1 MVIDVP
7 DADVVVDG
15 FTVVEADVAAV
26 VVASS

>member
-15 FTVVEADVAAV
+15 FAVAEADAVAAA
-26 VVASS
+26 VASS